1 MTAKTKKP
9 LKKTVKAQAIAGI
22 TLRIKNLYAA
32 YSVKGLS
39 KQWYDDHRTRIDELD
54 SLLGWIKS
62 LK

>member
-1 MTAKTKKP
+1 MTTKMKKP
-9 LKKTVKAQAIAGI
+9 LKKTIKAQAVAGI
-22 TLRIKNLYAA
+22 TLRLKNLHAA
-32 YSVKGLS
+32 RSVKGLS